1 MTGSISV
8 LDKPAA
14 THGLIG
20 LRCQPDGVK
29 TFPARASASHW
40 DGGSRAEGRSR
51 ERKTPAVHGRR
62 VSLPFVPFSAAK
74 RRGHDPRL
82 PISQQL
88 LNNGLSGVKAGVLWI
103 YKFPFSARETTSW
116 LVYPPKPCHMCRNCE
131 GVWAQSEFCVISYSP
146 LSKVIHC
153 MNKTRHFISSILIYP
168 GACAY
173 PFSSPKVIL
182 GEHNLKQ
189 L

>member
-1 MTGSISV
+1 MPVVDALLRVAWKSASSMHSRCQMTGSISV

-20 LRCQPDGVK
+20 LCCQPDGVK
-29 TFPARASASHW
+29 TFPARASASRW

-116 LVYPPKPCHMCRNCE
+116 LVYPPKPCHMCRNFERCM
-131 GVWAQSEFCVISYSP
+131 S
-146 LSKVIHC
+146 SKWILCSIHRIVLC
-153 MNKTRHFISSILIYP
+153 QK
-168 GACAY
+168 
-173 PFSSPKVIL
+173 
-182 GEHNLKQ
+182 
-189 L
+189 